1 MRLVIIEDDPMQ
13 RENLKLLLGGEPGI
27 TVTGAYPSAEEALRG
42 IKKAAPEV
50 VLCDL
55 GLPGMSGIEL
65 IKTLKKSMPA
75 IEFMAHTVFD
85 DRENVFSAI
94 KAGASGYLLK
104 GSSPRELIEAL
115 NELYKGGSPMS
126 PKIARRVIHEF
137 QDEDLGEQFILSQRE
152 KAIIKCVEHGMTYK
166 EIAVELSISAHT
178 VHSHIK
184 RIYEKL
190 HAKDR
195 GEALNNARKTGM
207 I

>member
-1 MRLVIIEDDPMQ
+1 M
-13 RENLKLLLGGEPGI
+13 
-27 TVTGAYPSAEEALRG
+27 
-42 IKKAAPEV
+42 

-55 GLPGMSGIEL
+55 GLPGMSGVEL

-115 NELYKGGSPMS
+115 YELYKGGSPMS

-137 QDEDLGEQFILSQRE
+137 QDENIGEQFILSHRE

-195 GEALNNARKTGM
+195 EEALSNARKTGM

>member
-1 MRLVIIEDDPMQ
+1 MNLAIIEDDPML
-13 RENLKLLLGGEPGI
+13 RENLKLLLNGEPGI
-27 TVTGAYPSAEEALRG
+27 TVTGAYPSAEEARRG
-42 IKKAAPEV
+42 IKKTAPEV

-104 GSSPRELIEAL
+104 GCSPRELIEAL
-115 NELYKGGSPMS
+115 YELYKGGSPMS
-126 PKIARRVIHEF
+126 PRIARRIVHEF
-137 QDEDLGEQFILSQRE
+137 QDENISEQFILSHRE
-152 KAIIKCVEHGMTYK
+152 KTIIKCVEHGKTYK
-166 EIAVELSISAHT
+166 EIAEELSISAHT

-184 RIYEKL
+184 RIYERL

-195 GEALNNARKTGM
+195 GEALNNARKTGV

>member
-1 MRLVIIEDDPMQ
+1 MKLAIIEDDPML
-13 RENLKLLLGGEPGI
+13 RENLKMLLGGEPGI

-42 IKKAAPEV
+42 IKKTPPEV

-55 GLPGMSGIEL
+55 GLPGMSGIEF
-65 IKTLKKSMPA
+65 IKALKKSMPA

-126 PKIARRVIHEF
+126 PRIARRVIHEF
-137 QDEDLGEQFILSQRE
+137 QDDNISEQFILSQRE
-152 KAIIKCVEHGMTYK
+152 KAIIK
-166 EIAVELSISAHT
+166 
-178 VHSHIK
+178 
-184 RIYEKL
+184 
-190 HAKDR
+190 
-195 GEALNNARKTGM
+195 
-207 I
+207 